1 MTKCGYVTIL
11 GIPNAG
17 KSTLMNR
24 MLGINLSIVT
34 HKAQTTRN
42 KILGIYS
49 DEDVQI
55 IFHDTPGVILPK
67 YEMHSFMMKEV
78 TTSINDAD
86 VVLHL
91 LDVSLNNLE
100 EQFHLIEP
108 YLNSIRQKKVITVLN
123 KCDLIEQ
130 HLLEIRI
137 ESIKRKL
144 LTPDVIPIS
153 AVSGFNTGR
162 LLEELKLLL
171 PESPFMFDPDEITD
185 KPEKFFV
192 AEILRQ
198 KILEMFKE
206 EIPYS
211 VFVDIVEFKERENN
225 KDYISAEIILERE
238 TQKIIVIGKG
248 GSMLKRLG
256 KEARQSIEKFLDREV
271 YLELFV
277 KVRKNW
283 RKNEDFLKRRF

>member
-11 GIPNAG
+11 GMPNAG

-24 MLGINLSIVT
+24 ILGINLSIVT

-49 DEDVQI
+49 DTDTQI
-55 IFHDTPGVILPK
+55 IFHDTPGVIQPK

-78 TTSINDAD
+78 TSSIADAD
-86 VVLHL
+86 VILHL

-100 EQFHLIEP
+100 EQFQLIEP
-108 YLNSIRQKKVITVLN
+108 FLSSIRQKKVVTVLN

-130 HLLEIRI
+130 HLLGERI
-137 ESIKRKL
+137 ELVKEKL
-144 LTPDVIPIS
+144 LSSEVIPIS

-162 LLEELKLLL
+162 LIDELKLLL
-171 PESPFMFDPDEITD
+171 PESPFLFDPEEITD

-192 AEILRQ
+192 AEIIRQ

-211 VFVDIVEFKERENN
+211 VFVDIVEFKERDNN

-238 TQKIIVIGKG
+238 TQKVIVIGKG

-256 KEARQSIEKFLDREV
+256 KEARESIERFLDRQV
-271 YLELFV
+271 YLEIFV

-283 RKNEDFLKRRF
+283 RKNEGFLKRRF